1 MQITERHVGDVA
13 IIDLTGRLVLGDG
26 DELLRD
32 KVNSLV
38 QQGHTQI
45 LVNLGHVTYMDSSGI
60 GQLVGCYTTVT
71 RRAGALKLLGLTKRI
86 SDLLAITK
94 LLTVFDSY
102 ESEQEAVASFRPVS
116 V

>member
-13 IIDLTGRLVLGDG
+13 IIDLNGRLVLGDS
-26 DELLRD
+26 DDLLRD

-38 QQGHTQI
+38 QQGHKNI
-45 LVNLGHVTYMDSSGI
+45 LVNLGQLSYMDSSGL
-60 GQLVGCYTTVT
+60 GELVGCYTTVT
-71 RRAGALKLLGLTKRI
+71 RRGGALKLVGLTKRI

-102 ESEQEAVASFRPVS
+102 EAEKEAVASFRPVG